1 MANTVEVT
9 LQGKDNTGAAYTS
22 AAAQEKAY
30 QALVDQ
36 SARTVEKASTN
47 IQQARFKQVSA
58 ASKVL
63 DAERFIDAE
72 AQKATG
78 IQGELARVLDEGSR
92 GASVFG
98 NAIGDAAGKLP
109 GMVTPMVA
117 LVGAGVALTP
127 VIATLGTGLGGL
139 GIAAA
144 GIISPV
150 LKAAQATG
158 GLQAN
163 MSKLDPA
170 QQQAARSL
178 LGLQHSYSAFQ
189 SALKPVVLADMNAA
203 IGAAGPILRGVEPVA
218 AATGNALAG
227 LFHQV
232 GATFASGEWQS
243 FFQFMAAQ
251 AGPDMQMLGTDIV
264 DLTQTLPPLLRALN
278 PVAQGF
284 MSGTSAVLNFTR
296 GIGALADAVQRQDA
310 SMAQQYPTLVKVEG
324 GFQRV
329 GLAVMTL
336 GMSEMPRLWKW
347 IGSIGQK
354 SGETSGKM
362 GVLAGSTQSEAQA
375 AKDAAA
381 ALNAQR
387 EAFIKGLGPLNA
399 YVDATITQR
408 DDLKSLRTALQA
420 SGDKIGYNTQKQ
432 RDAFGAAQTY
442 IKDLE
447 NTATQALA
455 SGQGVKAQASA
466 IHAALPVLSSVT
478 GKTAAYRAELAALKA
493 IYDQLKNEPNIVKT
507 FTFRTVG
514 TGGMTHAYP
523 VKAQAHGGI
532 TGAASGGPRSNLT
545 LVGEQGPE
553 LVDLAPGSRVHSA
566 PDSQRMLGAPAG
578 VGQVQLVV
586 SAAGQSAFEAFMLKA
601 IREFVRVKG
610 GGDVQKAFGRA

>member
-78 IQGELARVLDEGSR
+78 IQGELDRALSDSSKSASDFSQALGDVGS
-92 GASVFG
+92 
-98 NAIGDAAGKLP
+98 KLGP
-109 GMVTPMVA
+109 MMTPMAGLVA
-117 LVGAGVALTP
+117 TAAALAPVA
-127 VIATLGTGLGGL
+127 VTLGFGLGGL
-139 GIAAA
+139 ALAAV
-144 GIISPV
+144 GVVKPIE
-150 LKAAQATG
+150 KAAQSAG

-163 MSKLDPA
+163 MAKLTPV
-170 QQQAARSL
+170 QQEVARSL
-178 LGLQHSYSAFQ
+178 LGLQKDYQGFQ
-189 SALKPVVLADMNAA
+189 QALAPTILKDFNAGIAAARPLLA
-203 IGAAGPILRGVEPVA
+203 GVEPVA
-218 AATGNALAG
+218 RATGTALGGIVAQLGADFHSQEWQQFFGWMAANAPGDVNRLGHAVSDLTMAIPPLVQELQPLATGLLDVTDGASKLIGGGGLLGVAGIEMQAFQSAARGTADPLSNVARTMLGLAG
-227 LFHQV
+227 IPLGRFFH
-232 GATFASGEWQS
+232 TSGQ
-243 FFQFMAAQ
+243 AAGQ
-251 AGPDMQMLGTDIV
+251 MAGPM
-264 DLTQTLPPLLRALN
+264 
-278 PVAQGF
+278 
-284 MSGTSAVLNFTR
+284 
-296 GIGALADAVQRQDA
+296 
-310 SMAQQYPTLVKVEG
+310 
-324 GFQRV
+324 
-329 GLAVMTL
+329 
-336 GMSEMPRLWKW
+336 
-347 IGSIGQK
+347 GS
-354 SGETSGKM
+354 
-362 GVLAGSTQSEAQA
+362 LAGRTQSEAQA

-478 GKTAAYRAELAALKA
+478 GKTSAYRAELAALKA

-523 VKAQAHGGI
+523 VRAQAHGGI
-532 TGAASGGPRSNLT
+532 AGAASGGLRSNLT